1 MIQDTLP
8 DAWRNFLAQDY
19 DFSQLDAILEK
30 VALLRQSRTVYPP
43 AGMLFHTLEL
53 LAPQEVRVV
62 ILGQDPY
69 IEENQAHGIAFSVPR
84 DTALPPS
91 LKNIF
96 REYQSDL
103 GYPAPGS
110 GDLTK
115 WVKNGVLLLNSILS
129 VNAKSSAS
137 HKELGWEDFTD
148 RIIKRL
154 AEDDTPKVFILWG
167 SFAQKKAGLIP
178 DDSPHLVI
186 KAVHPSP
193 LSAYRGFFGSAPFSQ
208 AEKFL
213 GNWQWPQ
220 LD

>member
-1 MIQDTLP
+1 MNQDTLP
-8 DAWRNFLAQDY
+8 PAWHKFLAQDY
-19 DFSQLDAILEK
+19 DLSQLDAILEK
-30 VALLRQSRTVYPP
+30 LALLRQNRTVYPP
-43 AGMLFHTLEL
+43 AGMIFRTLEL
-53 LAPQEVRVV
+53 LDPEQVKVV

-69 IEENQAHGIAFSVPR
+69 IEENQAHGIAFSVPAG
-84 DTALPPS
+84 TALPPS

-103 GYPAPGS
+103 GYPAPAS
-110 GDLTK
+110 GDLTR
-115 WVKNGVLLLNSILS
+115 WVENGVLLLNSILS
-129 VNAKSSAS
+129 VNAKCSAS
-137 HKELGWEDFTD
+137 HKDLGWERFTD
-148 RIIKRL
+148 QVVRRL
-154 AEDDTPKVFILWG
+154 ALDSSPKVFILWG
-167 SFAQKKAGLIP
+167 GFAQKKAGLIP